1 MINLAFVMGFIG
13 VATGIII
20 GILIYSNIDAAIK
33 CPETTASADGAKAC
47 ASAKSYAWTVIGIL
61 PVGLFFALFSM
72 FGGFADY
79 K

>member
-20 GILIYSNIDAAIK
+20 GILIYSNIDAAIE
-33 CPETTASADGAKAC
+33 CPTTGDGVTAC
-47 ASAKSYAWTVIGIL
+47 KNAKSYAWTVIGIL

-79 K
+79 R

>member
-20 GILIYSNIDAAIK
+20 GILIYSNIDSAID
-33 CPETTASADGAKAC
+33 CPTSGDGVLAC
-47 ASAKSYAWTVIGIL
+47 ANAKSYAWTVIGIL

-79 K
+79 R